1 MLKRREKAPKARTI
15 KLDSFCSM
23 HAAKLHRHYA
33 TRSPRRPTDQPIE
46 PMPGEL
52 ETVGTMLGDI
62 AAATFF
68 PPTPAKSANATQWSN
83 PPI

>member
-52 ETVGTMLGDI
+52 
-62 AAATFF
+62 
-68 PPTPAKSANATQWSN
+68 
-83 PPI
+83 